1 MDEARWGLMEM
12 RQVMCESSHIMF
24 DEMQHTQDS
33 SSPPPPTQIQSCEV
47 QMSSK
52 PSNSW
57 KACRESP
64 WEERSDPKESSCL
77 YFLQPPSVHQGHQGC
92 WASLH

>member
-1 MDEARWGLMEM
+1 MEI
-12 RQVMCESSHIMF
+12 RQVMCESSHIVMF

-33 SSPPPPTQIQSCEV
+33 SFTPNSDPSYEV

-52 PSNSW
+52 PHNSW
-57 KACRESP
+57 KACHESP

-77 YFLQPPSVHQGHQGC
+77 YFLQPPSVRQGHQGC
-92 WASLH
+92 RASLH